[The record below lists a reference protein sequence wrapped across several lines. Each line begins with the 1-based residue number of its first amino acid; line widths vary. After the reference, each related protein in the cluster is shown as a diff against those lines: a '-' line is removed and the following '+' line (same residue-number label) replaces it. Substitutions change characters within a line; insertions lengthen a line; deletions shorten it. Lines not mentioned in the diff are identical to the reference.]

1 MVLAVLGSLC
11 IPAWPGTQKNPPAT
25 ASQEVGL
32 KAAWPLN
39 RLIAESVFCHL
50 LHKVN
55 GMIKIA
61 NAFNLHL
68 SLPFFSFML
77 HVSFFSLIFL
87 IFFTQYILIMISPP
101 LSPPRSSHPSNWVPY
116 FSPSLKNKQAFSIL
130 ISSHRILKCR
140 ITHIEPAV
148 KLWTGSVFV
157 SLDFCNRLSFER
169 CPH

>member
-68 SLPFFSFML
+68 SLPFFFFYASCFFFLLNLFNIFHTVYSDHDFPSFVSSQIIPSIKFSAL
-77 HVSFFSLIFL
+77 FLSFFKKQTGFL
-87 IFFTQYILIMISPP
+87 YS
-101 LSPPRSSHPSNWVPY
+101 Y
-116 FSPSLKNKQAFSIL
+116 L
-130 ISSHRILKCR
+130 ISQNSQM
-140 ITHIEPAV
+140 
-148 KLWTGSVFV
+148 
-157 SLDFCNRLSFER
+157 
-169 CPH
+169 